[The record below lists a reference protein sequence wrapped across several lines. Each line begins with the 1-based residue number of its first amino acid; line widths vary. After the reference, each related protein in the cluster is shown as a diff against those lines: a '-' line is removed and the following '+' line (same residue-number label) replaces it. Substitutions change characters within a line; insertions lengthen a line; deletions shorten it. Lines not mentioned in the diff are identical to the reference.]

1 MKSGTAEMYEGTE
14 AWQRFQS
21 AVKKIMSV
29 PKSAI
34 GPSPFGKKR
43 AQQKKKPVA
52 RKG

>member
-1 MKSGTAEMYEGTE
+1 MKSGTADMVEGPQ
-14 AWQRFQS
+14 AWQRFQA

-34 GPSPFGKKR
+34 GPSPFGKQTPKKKKR
-43 AQQKKKPVA
+43 AT